1 MRLPRP
7 RSLSSLLILGL
18 LMLIV
23 PLAVALVQAALQL
36 GRLAQDTNQL
46 VRQGVE
52 LASQTQA
59 LFRYLSAYERSSNLY
74 LVLGD
79 QRVLEASR
87 STQLQISD
95 TADQLARLQ
104 LDDEGQTRLDAL
116 RAASS
121 GVLAILEFAET
132 DDPTRTTRLAERLTD
147 LDQAATALADRA
159 NDLLDERL
167 QALERRAA
175 DTRQTLF
182 IWLAA
187 LIPVPI
193 VFGALFTFGVLR
205 PLRAVDRAITE
216 LGRGTF
222 SKPIAIRGPSD
233 IEALGRQLEW
243 LRSRLLE
250 LAQEKNRFLRHMSH
264 ELKTPLANI
273 REGTD
278 LLLDGAVGN
287 IDDAQREVTDIMRD
301 NALRLQQ
308 LIENLLSYSA
318 WQSRVAGL
326 EVSRFPL
333 EAELGASFRAQ
344 RLALATR
351 RIRTRAEIEHIVLKA
366 DRAKIRLVIDNLLSN
381 ALKFTPEGG
390 TIHVRARRLG
400 GETVIDFADTGPGI
414 PPEDR
419 DRIFEAFYTGRT
431 PQAGH
436 LKGSGIGL
444 SIVAEFVV
452 AHGGRVELVQGEFP
466 GAHFRILIPV
476 EAPAQPAAARQAYA

>member
-7 RSLSSLLILGL
+7 RSLSSLLNVGL
-18 LMLIV
+18 LMLV
-23 PLAVALVQAALQL
+23 LPLAVALMQAALQL
-36 GRLAQDTNQL
+36 GRLAQDTNLL

-52 LASQTQA
+52 LSSQTQS

-74 LVLGD
+74 LLLGD
-79 QRVLEASR
+79 RRVLDASR
-87 STQLQISD
+87 ATQVQISD

-104 LDDEGQTRLDAL
+104 LDDESQTRLDAL

-121 GVLAILEFAET
+121 GVLAILEFA
-132 DDPTRTTRLAERLTD
+132 DPQDPTRTSRLAERLAD
-147 LDQAATALADRA
+147 LDQAATALAGRA
-159 NDLLDERL
+159 NALLDDRL
-167 QALERRAA
+167 QDLERRASA
-175 DTRQTLF
+175 TRRTLF

-187 LIPVPI
+187 LVPI
-193 VFGALFTFGVLR
+193 PLFFGALFTWGVLR

-222 SKPIAIRGPSD
+222 SKPVAIRGPSD

-243 LRSRLLE
+243 LRVRLLE

-278 LLLDGAVGN
+278 LLLDGAVGD
-287 IDDAQREVTDIMRD
+287 IDEAQREVTDIMRD

-318 WQSRVAGL
+318 WQSQVAGL
-326 EVSRFPL
+326 EVSKFPL
-333 EAELGASFRAQ
+333 ELEFGASFRAQ
-344 RLALATR
+344 KLALAAR
-351 RIRTRAEIEHIVLKA
+351 RIRTKAEIEHIELQA

-390 TIHVRARRLG
+390 TIHVGARREG
-400 GETVIDFADTGPGI
+400 REIVIDFADTGPGI

-419 DRIFEAFYTGRT
+419 ERIFEAFYTGRT

-444 SIVAEFVV
+444 SIVAEFVA
-452 AHGGRVELVQGEFP
+452 AHGGHVELVRGEFS
-466 GAHFRILIPV
+466 GAHFRIRLPV
-476 EAPAQPAAARQAYA
+476 EAAAQLSAARQAYA